1 MSISLPILGP
11 FFRDLGFNLQPG
23 PNFINKGVA
32 GIIQNQPSSLKAM
45 VEDEMPGHSGTTII
59 SLPNEIVFAGNGR
72 IPTFIGVMRDVAR
85 ELERLHELKGAAFVR
100 QLKFIAT
107 HEGFHPLADNPE
119 ILSMGGE
126 RDDDRNNLVDAARK
140 AVDLGY
146 RVYILPNPKDIRTAD
161 FIFVRNGIYRLYDLK
176 TIQGKSSAG
185 NRLQTS
191 VGQCN
196 HVLLNMR
203 SRYNAGR
210 LASDIRSYF
219 ETNPNASEVLIFKGK
234 RCISIKRG
242 YALHKSFFISFR
254 KKYRQ

>member
-1 MSISLPILGP
+1 MAIHTLIRFDENPAINEQCLSLLVPYYLFVKGKKIVLVEYG
-11 FFRDLGFNLQPG
+11 RVRTFN
-23 PNFINKGVA
+23 
-32 GIIQNQPSSLKAM
+32 
-45 VEDEMPGHSGTTII
+45 D
-59 SLPNEIVFAGNGR
+59 
-72 IPTFIGVMRDVAR
+72 VMRDVAR

-119 ILSMGGE
+119 IYSMGGE
-126 RDDDRNNLVDAARK
+126 QDDDRNNLLDAARK

-146 RVYILPNPKDIRTAD
+146 RVFILPNPKDIRTAD

-185 NRLQTS
+185 NRLQAS

-203 SRYNAGR
+203 TRYNTGR

-219 ETNPNASEVLIFKGK
+219 ETNPNACDVLIIKGK
-234 RCISIKRG
+234 RCISIKRE
-242 YALHKSFFISFR
+242 YALQKSFHISFR
-254 KKYRQ
+254 KKYQ